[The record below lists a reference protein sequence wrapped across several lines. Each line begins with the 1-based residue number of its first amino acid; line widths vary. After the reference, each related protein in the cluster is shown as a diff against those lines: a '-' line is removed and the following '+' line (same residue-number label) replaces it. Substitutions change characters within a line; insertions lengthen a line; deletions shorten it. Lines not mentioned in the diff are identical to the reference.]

1 MMKVYS
7 ALAPKA
13 LSELG
18 QKSETTTET
27 GFGQLLQGLIKQAV
41 DNQVAANEQSVKL
54 ALGETDDVQ
63 AVMIAT
69 EKASLS
75 WQLLQQV
82 QSKLLE
88 AYQEVMRMQM

>member
-1 MMKVYS
+1 MRVYS
-7 ALAPKA
+7 ALASPAVAKLGEKA
-13 LSELG
+13 P
-18 QKSETTTET
+18 TTTES

-41 DNQVAANEQSVKL
+41 DNQVLANEQSVKL

-63 AVMIAT
+63 AVMIAA

>member
-1 MMKVYS
+1 MKVYS
-7 ALAPKA
+7 ALASPGLAK
-13 LSELG
+13 LG
-18 QKSETTTET
+18 EKSSTTTES

-41 DNQVAANEQSVKL
+41 DNQVLANEQSVKL

-63 AVMIAT
+63 AVMIAA

>member
-1 MMKVYS
+1 MKVYS
-7 ALAPKA
+7 ALLPKV
-13 LSELG
+13 LSQQEQRPEIAGSLF
-18 QKSETTTET
+18 S
-27 GFGQLLQGLIKQAV
+27 QLFQGLVKQTV
-41 DNQVAANEQSVKL
+41 DDQVQANNLTVKL
-54 ALGETDDVQ
+54 ALGETDDVS

-82 QSKLLE
+82 QGKLLE